1 MDNYLGDKK
10 TESILLKVIRG
21 QILEVYQGFH
31 ETVIREYEKEL
42 WNKVET
48 VVGMGVLMDQFMGRR
63 GSIAGS
69 IRSSVSEA
77 PVKAE

>member
-31 ETVIREYEKEL
+31 DTVTREYEKEL

-63 GSIAGS
+63 GG
-69 IRSSVSEA
+69 
-77 PVKAE
+77 P